1 MATLAPSDLA
11 EEHMPVRRSAFRHPV
26 VRRINHWTNVVAVAF
41 MIMTGLTIF
50 NAHPALYIGQ
60 YGSEYDKPALAIS
73 GANGHGWVEI
83 AGHKYGTTGVLGWSD
98 GQQRAFPN
106 WAKFPSEQDLATGRN
121 WHLFFAWVLI
131 VNGIVYWLFSLA
143 RRHIQHDLLPTAGE
157 IAASN
162 LLNDIRSHA
171 TLNFPTGV
179 DSNRYHVLQ
188 KLAYLSAV
196 ALIIPGMIVT
206 GLAMSPGADSVAP
219 WIVDLLGGR
228 QTARLL
234 HFACMW
240 GLIGF
245 IVIHVAAVLLAG
257 VGNQLRSMINGR
269 WVYDDDGRGPS
280 GPPAPTTLA
289 ADIQVASIQ
298 VAPLQVAAQ

>member
-1 MATLAPSDLA
+1 M
-11 EEHMPVRRSAFRHPV
+11 
-26 VRRINHWTNVVAVAF
+26 VAVVF

-50 NAHPALYIGQ
+50 DAHPALYIGQ
-60 YGSEYDKPALAIS
+60 YGSEFDTPVVMIAGDK
-73 GANGHGWVEI
+73 GHGWVVI
-83 AGHKYGTTGVLGWSD
+83 AGHKINTTGVLGWSGD
-98 GQQRAFPN
+98 EATAFPN

-131 VNGIVYWLFSLA
+131 LNGIVYWLYSLA
-143 RRHIQHDLLPTAGE
+143 RRHIQRDLLPTAAE
-157 IAASN
+157 IAPRN
-162 LLNDIRSHA
+162 VWDDIKSHA
-171 TLNFPTGV
+171 TLHFPVGV

-196 ALIIPGMIVT
+196 TLFIPGMILT

-240 GLIGF
+240 ALIGF
-245 IVIHVAAVLLAG
+245 IVIHVGAVLLAG
-257 VGNQLRSMINGR
+257 VGNQLRAMITGR
-269 WVYDDDGRGPS
+269 WAYDDDGRGPS

-289 ADIQVASIQ
+289 ADIEPAR
-298 VAPLQVAAQ
+298 